1 MVQVEPRRAPGD
13 GSALPGAP
21 SAGSRLERRKAR
33 TRAAILD
40 AAGALFQDHG
50 YEETSIQQI
59 AERADTGVGTLY
71 GYFASKDEMLHEV
84 LRQHSA
90 EAIER
95 YQASVDESTP
105 AIDRVC
111 TALDTLGAYIL
122 DYKSVL
128 VAAFQTHSRG
138 GLGEPQPMEWL
149 VSAYGALLEEGIASG
164 ELRAVPIDTTVRTLI
179 TTYLVAMLGLG
190 IWQRE
195 ADPSATRRD
204 LQAMTRAMLSA

>member
-1 MVQVEPRRAPGD
+1 MVQVEPRRLPGD
-13 GSALPGAP
+13 G

-33 TRAAILD
+33 TRAAILE
-40 AAGALFQDHG
+40 AAGALFREHG
-50 YEETSIQQI
+50 YEDTSIQQI

-71 GYFASKDEMLHEV
+71 GYFASKEEMLHEV
-84 LRQHSA
+84 LRQHSD

-105 AIDRVC
+105 AIERVC
-111 TALDTLGAYIL
+111 TALDTFGEYIL

-128 VAAFQTHSRG
+128 IAAFHTNSRG

-149 VSAYGALLEEGIASG
+149 VSAYGGLLEEGIASG

-195 ADPSATRRD
+195 TDPSATRRD